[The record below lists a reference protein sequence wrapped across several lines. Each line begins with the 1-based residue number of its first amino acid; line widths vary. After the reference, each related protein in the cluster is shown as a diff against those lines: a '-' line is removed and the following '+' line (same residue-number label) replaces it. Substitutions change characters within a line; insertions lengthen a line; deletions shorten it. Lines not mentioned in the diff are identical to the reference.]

1 MIMSI
6 HLIQFAFY
14 EVEATRQMAYFCHLC
29 YEAKEINKTQILMD
43 KICTFSWIKHH
54 EIWICHKDHSW
65 NIVEIFI
72 SFMKA
77 YLKFILKISSTSYV
91 SFLC

>member
-6 HLIQFAFY
+6 HFIQFAHFC
-14 EVEATRQMAYFCHLC
+14 ELEAIGQMAHFCHLC
-29 YEAKEINKTQILMD
+29 YEAKEMNKTQILMD
-43 KICTFSWIKHH
+43 KISTLSWIKHH
-54 EIWICHKDHSW
+54 KFSIYHKDHSW

-77 YLKFILKISSTSYV
+77 
-91 SFLC
+91 